1 METQGR
7 SLSLGTKSNSTFAK
21 EPTSREIK
29 ILPSYSKS
37 SSFVLHLVRNS
48 KMRRSE
54 KQGREGPLLLDFLT
68 LI

>member
-7 SLSLGTKSNSTFAK
+7 GLSLGTKSNSTSTK
-21 EPTSREIK
+21 EPTSREIR
-29 ILPSYSKS
+29 ILPSYSES

-54 KQGREGPLLLDFLT
+54 KQGRDGLFLDFLT